1 MDIVALWSA
10 SMAVGLADSAGA
22 VRPGFTVTETML
34 DMTSSEGE
42 PLSVTCSSKDHEP
55 VVDNWPVDIVG
66 LSLAL
71 HENEV
76 PRLPKP
82 ESDGPFFIH
91 WQLYGEEPPLN
102 ELVVERTDDWPES
115 IVVGM
120 TETTGAM
127 RAGLTAMT
135 AALEVTV
142 AGDAELSVT

>member
-1 MDIVALWSA
+1 MGPAIKAPL
-10 SMAVGLADSAGA
+10 
-22 VRPGFTVTETML
+22 TVTVTGL
-34 DMTSSEGE
+34 DVASSEGE
-42 PLSVTCSSKDHEP
+42 PLSVTCSSNDHEP
-55 VVDNWPVDIVG
+55 VVDSGPVDIVG

-71 HENEV
+71 HENEI
-76 PRLPKP
+76 PKLPKP

-102 ELVVERTDDWPES
+102 ELVEERTDDWPES

-120 TETTGAM
+120 TETTGAV
-127 RAGLTAMT
+127 RAGLTAIM